1 MNSSF
6 EHDKANLEE
15 LKKWSDEEILSFVQ
29 HAKRGGEDLWSS
41 WNDTAHPESL
51 FIDFYDEVMV
61 NVYTDVEKAKLYKR
75 FIDDGLAEETDDD
88 GNNLETLDALLGEF
102 DNLKEDAGEDAGLI
116 NESYEPLLQIY
127 MFKWMLMSQQWG
139 DEFLL
144 KFVNDE
150 VDN

>member
-1 MNSSF
+1 MDSSS
-6 EHDKANLEE
+6 EHGKTSLQE
-15 LKKWSDEEILSFVQ
+15 LKQWSDEEILSFVQ
-29 HAKRGGEDLWSS
+29 HAKRDGEDLQSA
-41 WNDTAHPESL
+41 WNCTAHPEPL

-61 NVYTDVEKAKLYKR
+61 NIYTEVEKVKLYKR
-75 FIDDGLAEETDDD
+75 FIDEGLAEEADDD

-150 VDN
+150 LDN

>member
-1 MNSSF
+1 MKSPS
-6 EHDKANLEE
+6 EQYKTSLEE
-15 LKKWSDEEILSFVQ
+15 LKQWSDEEILSFVQ
-29 HAKRGGEDLWSS
+29 HIKRDGEDLRSA

-61 NVYTDVEKAKLYKR
+61 NVYTDVEKAKLYKH

-102 DNLKEDAGEDAGLI
+102 DNLKEDAGEDAGFI

-127 MFKWMLMSQQWG
+127 TFKWMLNSQQWG

-150 VDN
+150 LGN